1 MNSTLGQV
9 VVDACRI
16 LATCTSSP
24 KSLKVLMNA
33 NILLSS
39 RRNIII
45 KLRYV
50 LLRYDKDQILNL
62 SLLLS

>member
-9 VVDACRI
+9 IDACRI

-33 NILLSS
+33 NMLLSS
-39 RRNIII
+39 R
-45 KLRYV
+45 
-50 LLRYDKDQILNL
+50 
-62 SLLLS
+62 